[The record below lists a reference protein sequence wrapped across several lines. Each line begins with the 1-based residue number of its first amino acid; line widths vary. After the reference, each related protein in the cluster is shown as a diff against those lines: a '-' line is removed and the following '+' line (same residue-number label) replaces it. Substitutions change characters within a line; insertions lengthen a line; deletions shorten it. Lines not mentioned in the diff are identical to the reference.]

1 HCHVNI
7 SDTVFFDS
15 ITLEM
20 AYPINISF
28 NVPYQCSRNGCRYTI
43 KDDTPGFSQNVRAYG
58 QCLNKDGTVESRYYR
73 EDGIPSYQNTSC
85 VAMSNNS
92 MLIFSGGKRIAGDTW
107 SFQAPPAWLLLD
119 TTEARQVY
127 SVTMG
132 KLSWELKDLSTLY
145 DAPCTAKEC
154 RGIWALVN
162 SSDANSSHLVLGGEG
177 IPLQDMEYGPI
188 AFSGSGD
195 FWTYIVQL
203 LAPDVPL
210 DEDLRSGSA
219 PRLQFNGNNYHMA
232 VRASI
237 PIVSMTL
244 SLLGC
249 AILLTVGTTSV
260 CHRDRWADKVGQ
272 LTDARTVA
280 EAIINDRKFPPWLLQ
295 MKLEHQQVSVP
306 LEEFQIKQ
314 VELSRDN
321 NNGDALK
328 SPTKCK
334 PYILHEAVN
343 DKDTELHLIAD
354 SMFVASLF
362 FFFL

>member
-1 HCHVNI
+1 
-7 SDTVFFDS
+7 
-15 ITLEM
+15 M
-20 AYPINISF
+20 A
-28 NVPYQCSRNGCRYTI
+28 
-43 KDDTPGFSQNVRAYG
+43 
-58 QCLNKDGTVESRYYR
+58 RYYR

-203 LAPDVPL
+203 VSPSYYKSDVVLPRMFDHL
-210 DEDLRSGSA
+210 NEDAEMMKQITGKNCCNEVDLCRPSCKKS
-219 PRLQFNGNNYHMA
+219 
-232 VRASI
+232 
-237 PIVSMTL
+237 
-244 SLLGC
+244 SLYRGQPSNC
-249 AILLTVGTTSV
+249 VYRV

-334 PYILHEAVN
+334 PYILHEVFLQTPVFLCHNCRDESTIKVN
-343 DKDTELHLIAD
+343 CIDLSKKTDDTEK
-354 SMFVASLF
+354 
-362 FFFL
+362 